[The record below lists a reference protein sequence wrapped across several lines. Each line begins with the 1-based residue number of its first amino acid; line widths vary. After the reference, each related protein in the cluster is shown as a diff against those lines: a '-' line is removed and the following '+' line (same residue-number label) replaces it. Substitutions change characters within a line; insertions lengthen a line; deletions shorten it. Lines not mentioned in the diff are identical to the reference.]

1 MRDLLSCPTA
11 NFDLNG
17 LKAACDLARNLSVA
31 ARRQPWTR
39 AAMLRANAVPALV
52 TAAVAKARDQNAAVS
67 AAAAL
72 RLLLEANEHNATPA
86 ANGGAE
92 EKPTKTSSSSLPS
105 AATVD
110 EQPRAVAEVLAPCVA
125 SILAVN
131 LGTMHPF
138 VRVELA
144 RTLALAIPLLADC
157 LVDAASSSEENAA
170 SSDASKS
177 NALATTE
184 REASVAALALLSK
197 RSGVEFVGFLLASR
211 QPPLHAE
218 AVAALSALRRS
229 AKSTAASNNDTD
241 SGAMPPQPVASTS
254 DGDTT
259 APSSTAS
266 TSNKVETTPQ
276 PQASVAQI
284 PQVVLDPMVVGANV
298 GAGDGTTDQG
308 LAERLTVI
316 RTSGS
321 AGGLPAPVRRQF
333 EADLTYLLSRS

>member
-1 MRDLLSCPTA
+1 MRDLLACPTA

-31 ARRQPWTR
+31 ARREPFTR

-72 RLLLEANEHNATPA
+72 RLLLEASEHNATPA

-92 EKPTKTSSSSLPS
+92 EKPTKTSSSSLSS

-110 EQPRAVAEVLAPCVA
+110 EQPSAVAEALAPCVA

-144 RTLALAIPLLADC
+144 RTLALATPLLADR
-157 LVDAASSSEENAA
+157 LVDAVRSAEGNAA
-170 SSDASKS
+170 SSDASES
-177 NALATTE
+177 NALATTK
-184 REASVAALALLSK
+184 REASGAALALLSN
-197 RSGVEFVGFLLASR
+197 RIGVEFVGFLLASR

-218 AVAALSALRRS
+218 AVAALSALRRA
-229 AKSTAASNNDTD
+229 AKSVVVSKNGSN
-241 SGAMPPQPVASTS
+241 SGAVPPQPPASTS
-254 DGDTT
+254 DGDST
-259 APSSTAS
+259 APSSSNTS
-266 TSNKVETTPQ
+266 TSNKAETAPQ
-276 PQASVAQI
+276 PQASIVQT
-284 PQVVLDPMVVGANV
+284 PQAPVLDPMVVGANV
-298 GAGDGTTDQG
+298 GADDGTTDQG

-321 AGGLPAPVRRQF
+321 AGGLSGPVRRQF
-333 EADLTYLLSRS
+333 EAHLTYLLS